1 MYQILVRDDCTE
13 AMKRLPDASVHSVVC
28 DPPYHLTSIVERFG
42 KEDAAAVKVPEG
54 GSGVYAR
61 SSKGFMGKVWDGGD
75 VAFRVE
81 TWREVF
87 RVLKPGG
94 HLLAFG
100 GTRTY
105 HRMACAI
112 EDAGFEIRD
121 SIHYT
126 YGSGFPK
133 SHAVSKNVPEEHTEA
148 WKGWGTALK
157 PSHEVIVLARRPLE
171 GTVAKNCL
179 KHGTGALNIDATR
192 VATTDNLNGGAYAVN
207 PTERTVSVLNSRE
220 GDENVFR
227 RGGAGE
233 FVQPEGRWP
242 ANTLIQ
248 HSPGCDE
255 ECAEGCPV
263 SVMDE
268 QSGGDGASRYFNVFT
283 LEPGEYAPFFYAPKA
298 ARKER
303 EAGLGAFKTEDK
315 KVANDHPTVKSIA
328 LMEWCV
334 TLVTPP
340 EGVVLDPFMGSGST
354 GIASFRSGFSF
365 IGMEADEHYM
375 DIAEARIRHHGGEP
389 EVIR

>member
-42 KEDAAAVKVPEG
+42 KEDAAPAKSNGP
-54 GSGVYAR
+54 SGVYAR
-61 SSKGFMGKVWDGGD
+61 ASKGFMGKVWDGGD

-133 SHAVSKNVPEEHTEA
+133 SHAVSKNVPEEHSGV

-179 KHGTGALNIDATR
+179 KHGTGALNIEASR
-192 VATTDNLNGGAYAVN
+192 VGPSED
-207 PTERTVSVLNSRE
+207 
-220 GDENVFR
+220 
-227 RGGAGE
+227 
-233 FVQPEGRWP
+233 GRWP

-248 HSPGCDE
+248 HSPGCEE
-255 ECAEGCPV
+255 ECVEGCPV
-263 SVMDE
+263 PVMDE

-303 EAGLGAFKTEDK
+303 EAGLSDMKSEDK

-334 TLVTPP
+334 SLVTPP

-354 GIASFRSGFSF
+354 GIAALRSGFSF

-375 DIAEARIRHHGGEP
+375 DIAEARIRHHGGTP
-389 EVIR
+389 EVI